1 MASGPLKLRAV
12 DEDDLSVLAACL
24 QDALVPIHDMR
35 FIREDGSFVLVAN
48 RFCWEKLP
56 PSALDPL
63 VSEEENADLAGVG
76 DPAGDATE
84 TDGRFER
91 VHAALSIEHVKRCQ
105 TRGFSPNDP
114 ADTERLM
121 EILTL
126 MYADGALTL
135 VFAGDAAVRLEVDS
149 IEVVVQDVGEP
160 WPTMWRPSHPLDDD
174 EERA

>member
-24 QDALVPIHDMR
+24 QDALVPVHDMR
-35 FIREDGSFVLVAN
+35 FIREDASFVLVAN

-56 PSALDPL
+56 PSALD
-63 VSEEENADLAGVG
+63 ALAGQ
-76 DPAGDATE
+76 DSDADAAAEAEESTDAVE
-84 TDGRFER
+84 PDGRFER

-105 TRGFSPNDP
+105 TRGFSPNEP
-114 ADTERLM
+114 ADAERLM

-126 MYADGALTL
+126 MYEDGALTV
-135 VFAGDAAVRLEVDS
+135 VFAGGAAVRLEVDD

-160 WPTMWRPSHPLDDD
+160 WPTMWRPSHPLDD
-174 EERA
+174 EQTA